1 MKKTL
6 LFFCIFGFFIISYFG
21 RYQPVSLDLVSPTT
35 KTCEIKGEVKNPG
48 VYTIK
53 WEGTIQ
59 DLIGQAGGLLDT
71 ADTSTISLVK
81 EINDKEVVVTSVG
94 TNGSSY
100 ENVGVVS
107 FKGEPFEVSCSGKYL
122 IDAIKAISAD
132 EVTLSFSGEL
142 KPFVISDKNDD
153 SIIQLISPV
162 RTYK

>member
-1 MKKTL
+1 MYMKKTL

-81 EINDKEVVVTSVG
+81 EINDKEVVVIPKIEETTIQKISLNSATLEQLDELPG
-94 TNGSSY
+94 IGPSIAQRIIEYRQTKAFSSI
-100 ENVGVVS
+100 EEVMEV
-107 FKGEPFEVSCSGKYL
+107 KGIGESIYAKIKDYL
-122 IDAIKAISAD
+122 A
-132 EVTLSFSGEL
+132 L
-142 KPFVISDKNDD
+142 
-153 SIIQLISPV
+153 
-162 RTYK
+162 